1 MPFLWKPSV
10 SRWTALCTLG
20 LLGSGCDEND
30 AEPVA
35 GQCDATNGAF
45 SITDD
50 TNYSL
55 PATISVKTYQV
66 KDATDLLFDWGGLTR
81 DLYGQPL
88 DAQRDIDLVLLSLWR
103 KTPAELEAA
112 LTKDDLPPNE
122 NIGVITTYPM
132 DSFTSRHLLEF
143 DFSGTPV
150 PPDELWQYF
159 DTTNPRFNYPP
170 EEYTF
175 LLEASTGTVLGKGA
189 RMLAFFNLAE
199 NGAENLTLAN
209 DSSDVEFSVD
219 LRRARPV
226 RVPAATPA
234 LTIDWSTMVT
244 NALGN
249 PYDGKQI
256 TQAVVAH
263 FSNHTLADLEND
275 FLNLQTLADGW
286 WSGRVL
292 AGKSIDLGTLTDT
305 SGAAFPGIDEEGV
318 WLTALFCST
327 TCNNPAPWSITVLE
341 TCQ

>member
-1 MPFLWKPSV
+1 MPILQKSPVIS
-10 SRWTALCTLG
+10 STALCALG
-20 LLGSGCDEND
+20 LLGSACGEDD
-30 AEPVA
+30 AAPVA
-35 GQCDATNGAF
+35 GQCDVTNGAF

-55 PATISVKTYQV
+55 PATVSVKTYQV
-66 KDATDLLFDWGGLTR
+66 KDATDLLFDWGGLTQ
-81 DLYGQPL
+81 DLYGRPL
-88 DAQRDIDLVLLSLWR
+88 EPQRDIDLVLLSLWR

-159 DTTNPRFNYPP
+159 DRANPRFNYPP

-175 LLEASTGTVLGKGA
+175 LLEASTGTLLGKGA

-199 NGAENLTLAN
+199 DGADNLTLAN
-209 DSSDVEFSVD
+209 DSSGVEFSVQ
-219 LRRARPV
+219 LRQARPM
-226 RVPAATPA
+226 RVPAATSA
-234 LTIDWSTMVT
+234 LTIDWSTMAT

-263 FSNHTLADLEND
+263 FSNQTLADLEND
-275 FLNLQTLADGW
+275 FLHLQTLADGW

-292 AGKSIDLGTLTDT
+292 SGKSIELGTLTDA
-305 SGAAFPGIDEEGV
+305 SGAPFPGIDAGGV
-318 WLTALFCST
+318 WLTALFCGN
-327 TCNNPAPWSITVLE
+327 TCNNPAPWSITLLE
-341 TCQ
+341 PCQ